1 MTLITDLVVLLL
13 PLFATLLAV
22 AFALAA
28 LAHLVHT
35 DNPGRPPARIDGW
48 SAGSLPSQP
57 YGVMRR

>member
-22 AFALAA
+22 AFALTA

-35 DNPGRPPARIDGW
+35 DNPGRPPARTDGW
-48 SAGSLPSQP
+48 SGSLPSQP